1 MTQPMALIIEDDSKL
16 AFIFAEALR
25 AAEYETEI
33 LQDGRAG
40 RDRLAETTPA
50 VVVLDLH
57 LPYLSG
63 EELLYHIR
71 ADQRFVQT
79 RVILA
84 TADSVLAESLQ
95 EEADLVLLKPIS
107 PTQLRD
113 LAKRLRP
120 PDIVGASTEGLA

>member
-1 MTQPMALIIEDDSKL
+1 MTQPMALIIEDDPKL
-16 AFIFAEALR
+16 AFIFAQALR
-25 AAEYETEI
+25 SADFETET
-33 LQDGRAG
+33 LPDGRTA
-40 RDRLAETTPA
+40 RDRLAEITPA

-63 EELLYHIR
+63 RELLYHIR
-71 ADQRFVQT
+71 ADQRFVET

-107 PTQLRD
+107 PIQLRD

-120 PDIVGASTEGLA
+120 LDLVEM

>member
-1 MTQPMALIIEDDSKL
+1 MAQPTALIIEDDPKL

-25 AAEYETEI
+25 SADFETEM
-33 LQDGRAG
+33 LRDGRAA
-40 RDRLAETTPA
+40 RDRLTEITPA

-63 EELLYHIR
+63 KELLYHIR
-71 ADQRFVQT
+71 ADQRLDQT

-113 LAKRLRP
+113 LARRLRP
-120 PDIVGASTEGLA
+120 LDLVGTSTEGLA

>member
-1 MTQPMALIIEDDSKL
+1 
-16 AFIFAEALR
+16 
-25 AAEYETEI
+25 
-33 LQDGRAG
+33 
-40 RDRLAETTPA
+40 

-63 EELLYHIR
+63 KELLYHIR
-71 ADQRFVQT
+71 ADQRLGQT

-107 PTQLRD
+107 PSQLRD
-113 LAKRLRP
+113 LAIRLRP
-120 PDIVGASTEGLA
+120 LDLAEISTGGLA